1 MTGNLIFNRN
11 YMTFTLHTEPYQRAD
26 DVGYA
31 VTEFM
36 WFDGRPFYP
45 IGALTDARIA
55 YLRLSDGPF
64 DEGDE
69 DNLDLIF
76 QMREAGG
83 GHFFE
88 VVLRSNT
95 GTSYAGWLW
104 GQDVEVLD
112 EIVANHRVLLVD
124 CNGSKMRYEYSLSQ
138 GRYKCDD
145 LGANSKASFRRAA
158 KRLPS
163 G

>member
-1 MTGNLIFNRN
+1 MANTLIFNRN
-11 YMTFTLHTEPYQRAD
+11 YITFALYTEPYQRAD

-45 IGALTDARIA
+45 VGALTDARIA
-55 YLRLSDGPF
+55 YLRLSDGAF
-64 DEGDE
+64 DESDE

-88 VVLRSNT
+88 VVLRSNI

-104 GQDVEVLD
+104 GQELEVLD
-112 EIVANHRVLLVD
+112 EIASNHRVLLVD
-124 CNGSKMRYEYSLSQ
+124 CNGSKLRYAFSEAE
-138 GRYKCDD
+138 GRYVCESLDAK
-145 LGANSKASFRRAA
+145 SKLSFRHAM

-163 G
+163 R

>member
-1 MTGNLIFNRN
+1 
-11 YMTFTLHTEPYQRAD
+11 MTFTLHTEPYQRAD

-36 WFDGRPFYP
+36 WFDGKPFYP
-45 IGALTDARIA
+45 IGALADARIA
-55 YLRLSDGPF
+55 ALRLSAGAF
-64 DEGDE
+64 DDSDE

-83 GHFFE
+83 GHFYE

-104 GQDVEVLD
+104 GQELEVLD
-112 EIVANHRVLLVD
+112 DVAANHRVLLVE
-124 CNGSKMRYEYSLSQ
+124 CNGLKIRYVYSEAE
-138 GRYKCDD
+138 GRYTCDD
-145 LGANSKASFRRAA
+145 HDGKSKLSFRHAI
-158 KRLPS
+158 KRLPA

>member
-1 MTGNLIFNRN
+1 
-11 YMTFTLHTEPYQRAD
+11 MTFTLHSEPYQRAD

-31 VTEFM
+31 VTEFL
-36 WFDGRPFYP
+36 WFDGKPFYP
-45 IGALTDARIA
+45 IGALADARIA
-55 YLRLSDGPF
+55 ALRLSAGAF

-88 VVLRSNT
+88 VVLRSNS

-104 GQDVEVLD
+104 GQELEVLN
-112 EIVANHRVLLVD
+112 EVAANHRVLLVE
-124 CNGSKMRYEYSLSQ
+124 CNGSKIRYAYNDEK
-138 GRYKCDD
+138 GRYMCDGPD
-145 LGANSKASFRRAA
+145 GKPKLSFRHAI
-158 KRLPS
+158 KRLS
-163 G
+163 AG